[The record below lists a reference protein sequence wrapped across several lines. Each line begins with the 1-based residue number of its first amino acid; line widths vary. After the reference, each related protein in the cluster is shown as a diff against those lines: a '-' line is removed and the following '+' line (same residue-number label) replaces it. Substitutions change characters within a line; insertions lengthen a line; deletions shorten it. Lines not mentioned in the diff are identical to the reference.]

1 MLKINRQI
9 LKSHWPVRQ
18 KQSHKGT
25 YGHLLLI
32 AGNAQYGGAGILA
45 ASAAVYAGGG
55 LVTLATAKNN
65 FTAVR
70 ATLAEIML
78 IDFTDFDQLSQSL
91 ANATGV
97 VIGPGLGT
105 DSTSLAVLNFT
116 LAHIAEGVPLIIDG
130 SAIDLV
136 AQHDLRVSHHPTI
149 YTPHQMEWQRLSGIK
164 IADQSVER
172 NQAVVDQL
180 NATVVLKHYHTEIYA
195 PAAPVAQIMAGNPGM
210 ATGGSG
216 DSLTGILLALI
227 AQANSVNE
235 GVRLGTFLHS
245 YTADLIY
252 EHEAVVLPHRLI
264 RRLPAVL
271 KQLTQP

>member
-1 MLKINRQI
+1 M
-9 LKSHWPVRQ
+9 RQ

-105 DSTSLAVLNFT
+105 DSTSLAVFNFT

-136 AQHDLRVSHHPTI
+136 AQHDLQVS
-149 YTPHQMEWQRLSGIK
+149 QSSRGRSIK
-164 IADQSVER
+164 RHRRFKA
-172 NQAVVDQL
+172 
-180 NATVVLKHYHTEIYA
+180 
-195 PAAPVAQIMAGNPGM
+195 
-210 ATGGSG
+210 
-216 DSLTGILLALI
+216 
-227 AQANSVNE
+227 
-235 GVRLGTFLHS
+235 
-245 YTADLIY
+245 
-252 EHEAVVLPHRLI
+252 LPHRNLRT
-264 RRLPAVL
+264 RRAGCPNNGW
-271 KQLTQP
+271 QPRDGNWGLGRFLNRYFTCLNCSS

>member
-1 MLKINRQI
+1 
-9 LKSHWPVRQ
+9 
-18 KQSHKGT
+18 
-25 YGHLLLI
+25 
-32 AGNAQYGGAGILA
+32 
-45 ASAAVYAGGG
+45 
-55 LVTLATAKNN
+55 
-65 FTAVR
+65 
-70 ATLAEIML
+70 
-78 IDFTDFDQLSQSL
+78 
-91 ANATGV
+91 
-97 VIGPGLGT
+97 
-105 DSTSLAVLNFT
+105 
-116 LAHIAEGVPLIIDG
+116 
-130 SAIDLV
+130 
-136 AQHDLRVSHHPTI
+136 
-149 YTPHQMEWQRLSGIK
+149 MEWQRLSGIK